1 MIKFEDAQL
10 LDILPLTLQTPEMLA
25 LNYVLKKYMQKL
37 HQYRKRCSMLA
48 NITSLP
54 DRVLDLLAIEL
65 NCQYYEE
72 ILSRKEKESIIINT
86 LSWHKRAGT
95 ASILEE
101 FFSTIFKNGKIVEW
115 FEYGGEPYFFRAII
129 DVSDFIINKEKNKLV
144 KQQIEAYKN
153 KRSWLEKIFYLIKT
167 EYNININYNSA
178 ITYITQY
185 YPRYNI
191 PFLCFDG
198 TWKWNNIYTLDGYKD
213 SRTLEFY
220 PTRLDILSIF
230 RQQIKKE
237 SLLQIKTQAQG
248 MKENNQTR
256 LELQSNIEITDKEE
270 TGIIIKTD
278 INKTIFYQEYLTIE
292 KDLWFLDG
300 TYFLDETKL
309 LDAEIIEQ
317 RL

>member
-72 ILSRKEKESIIINT
+72 SLSRKEKESIIINT
-86 LSWHKRAGT
+86 LSWYKRAGT

-129 DVSDFIINKEKNKLV
+129 DVSDFTINKEKNKLV

-191 PFLCFDG
+191 PFLFFDG

-230 RQQIKKE
+230 QQQIKKE

-300 TYFLDETKL
+300 TYFLDKTKL